1 MNLYDPAHNVF
12 MLADTLSKKNWGG
25 IGAEK
30 CKIVKRVQ
38 FEVQIL
44 RSPDSLSPPH
54 ICPHYNYLCTYDLY
68 ILVHNILDACIFIT
82 RRFQL
87 KRGRVEREK
96 SERVELERRKIYLT
110 KDFIPHLPTHR
121 IILTHQ
127 PLFYSPFNL
136 PHPNSLFLPI
146 QNLLEI
152 NSNL

>member
-1 MNLYDPAHNVF
+1 

-87 KRGRVEREK
+87 KRGGVERER
-96 SERVELERRKIYLT
+96 SERVELKREKNLLNKKILYHT
-110 KDFIPHLPTHR
+110 YQPIVSHSHTTPFFIPP
-121 IILTHQ
+121 LTCLTPIH
-127 PLFYSPFNL
+127 FSSP
-136 PHPNSLFLPI
+136 SRTY
-146 QNLLEI
+146 
-152 NSNL
+152 